1 MKRGWIGS
9 ALAQTLIYSLLATGV
24 AAAQTVVGPVDGQI
38 DLQPAATEIAQ
49 DIHNFHT
56 LLLWII
62 TAVTLFVL
70 ALLIYVMVRFR
81 KSANPTPKKFTHNL
95 TVEVIWTVV
104 PVLILVF
111 ISLFSFPLLFK
122 EEQIPKA
129 ELTIKATGNTWRWD
143 YSYPDQG
150 VDITS
155 LPLSEADAKD
165 QNRPFR
171 MAVDEPMYVPAGTTV
186 RMLVTSNDVI
196 HAFSVPSFGIK
207 EDAVPGRINETW
219 FNVPKEGIYY
229 GFCQELCGT
238 LHGFMP
244 IEVRVVSKAEFDR
257 WVQSKGG
264 QLASAAPVTETPAAP
279 AAAPAATPATTP
291 AAPATTP
298 APAAPATPG

>member
-1 MKRGWIGS
+1 MKRGSFWS
-9 ALAQTLIYSLLATGV
+9 ALAQAIVYTAAATGIAV
-24 AAAQTVVGPVDGQI
+24 AQTVTGPVDGAI
-38 DLQPAATEIAQ
+38 GLQPAATEVAR
-49 DIHNFHT
+49 DIENFHT

-70 ALLIYVMVRFR
+70 ALLLFVMIRFN
-81 KSANPTPKKFTHNL
+81 KNANPTPKKFTHNI

-111 ISLFSFPLLFK
+111 ISVFSFPLLFK
-122 EEQIPKA
+122 QERIPQA

-155 LPLSEADAKD
+155 LPLSEEDSIA

-171 MAVDEPMYVPAGTTV
+171 MAVDEPMYVPAGVNV

-219 FNVPKEGIYY
+219 FNVPKEGVYY

-238 LHGFMP
+238 LHAFMP

-264 QLASAAPVTETPAAP
+264 QLASAAPVTETPA
-279 AAAPAATPATTP
+279 TPATTP
-291 AAPATTP
+291 ADPSAAP
-298 APAAPATPG
+298 APAPPATPG